1 MQKSKNKTRN
11 SETINV
17 GYYMR
22 KNAYITKGKRGK
34 TLLKVSPSAIKEIR
48 LRIIEAIEDNARGI
62 AETVHQDKGRKTI
75 MVKYK
80 KDKDGDLVPLHDDI
94 TKHFGMKDSKIV
106 SGTTTICSK
115 CLKKIKEN

>member
-1 MQKSKNKTRN
+1 MQKSKKKTRN

-17 GYYMR
+17 GWLMR
-22 KNAYITKGKRGK
+22 KNAYAMKGKK
-34 TLLKVSPSAIKEIR
+34 KIHLNVSPSAIKEMR
-48 LRIIEAIEDNARGI
+48 LRIIESIEDNARGI

-80 KDKDGDLVPLHDDI
+80 KDKDGDFVPLHDDI

-106 SGTTTICSK
+106 SGTTTICSR
-115 CLKKIKEN
+115 CLKKMEKI

>member
-1 MQKSKNKTRN
+1 MTIKKKTKN

-22 KNAYITKGKRGK
+22 KNAYVTKGKRGK
-34 TLLKVSPSAIKEIR
+34 THLKVSPSAIKEMR
-48 LRIIEAIEDNARGI
+48 LRIIESIEDNARGI
-62 AETVHQDKGRKTI
+62 AEAVHQDKGRKTI

-94 TKHFGMKDSKIV
+94 TKHFGMRDSKLV

-115 CLKKIKEN
+115 CLKKMER